1 VAAFVIVEG
10 TVLTPE
16 IGREGRDGRFIEIVP
31 LRDLRTDTRE
41 KTIAVLAFC
50 TNIIAGHM

>member
-1 VAAFVIVEG
+1 MAAFVIVEG